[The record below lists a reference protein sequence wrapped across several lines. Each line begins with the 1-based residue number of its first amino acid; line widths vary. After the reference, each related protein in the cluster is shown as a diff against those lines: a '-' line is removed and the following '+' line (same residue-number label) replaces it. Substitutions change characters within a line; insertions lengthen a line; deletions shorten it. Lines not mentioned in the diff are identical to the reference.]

1 MERLIIKGGNRLCG
15 EITVQGAKNSALPI
29 LAGALLGK
37 RTVLHNCPEL
47 SDVTAACDILKTLGC
62 RVRRE
67 GKTLMID
74 ASCASYCHPPETLMR
89 EMRSSIL
96 FLGAMLARFST
107 ARVSF
112 PGGCE
117 LGARPVDMHIDGL
130 RRLGAVIREEGGF
143 LYCSV
148 DKPLCGCEITL
159 PFPSVGATE
168 NIILAATSAKG
179 TTVIRNAAREPEIS
193 DLADFLTAC
202 GASIKIS
209 GEEITIEGQTPLHDC
224 EHTVIP
230 DRIEAVTYL
239 CAAAATG
246 GKILLDSVNR
256 QQMTAML
263 PVLEEMGC
271 SLKYGADT
279 ILLTAPERLKA
290 VRKINTMPYPG
301 FPTDAQAVFMA
312 ALCTADGSSMMVENI
327 FEARYKHVG
336 ELMRMGAQIDV
347 SDRVSVIKGV
357 NSLHGAAVECTD
369 LRGGAA
375 LVTAALSAEGESIIT
390 KLKHIDRGYSCLEQ
404 KLRSLGAEIKKG
416 GIKRSGKENG

>member
-15 EITVQGAKNSALPI
+15 EVTVQGAKNSALPI

-37 RTVLHNCPEL
+37 KTVLHNCPEL
-47 SDVTAACDILKTLGC
+47 SDVSAACEILKKLGC
-62 RVRRE
+62 SIKRE
-67 GKTLMID
+67 GETLTID
-74 ASCASYCHPPETLMR
+74 SCNASYCHPPEYLMR

-148 DKPLCGCEITL
+148 EKPLCGCEITL

-168 NIILAATSAKG
+168 NLMLAALSAKG
-179 TTVIRNAAREPEIS
+179 NTVIRNAAREPEIA
-193 DLADFLTAC
+193 DLADFLTGC
-202 GASIKIS
+202 GAKIKIN
-209 GEEITIEGQTPLHDC
+209 GEEIIIEGSAELHDC

-230 DRIEAVTYL
+230 DRIEAATYL

-246 GKILLDSVNR
+246 GEVLLTRVKR
-256 QQMTAML
+256 RHMTAML
-263 PVLEEMGC
+263 PILEEMGC
-271 SLKYGADT
+271 TLGGGTDSISLIAPQR
-279 ILLTAPERLKA
+279 LTA
-290 VRKINTMPYPG
+290 VRKIKTMPYPG

-312 ALCTADGSSMMVENI
+312 ALCTAQGSSMMVENI

-347 SDRVSVIKGV
+347 SDRVAVIKGV
-357 NSLHGAAVECTD
+357 RRLHGAAVQCTD

-375 LVTAALSAEGESIIT
+375 LVIAAAGAEGISCIT
-390 KLKHIDRGYSCLEQ
+390 GLRHIDRGYSDLEL
-404 KLRSLGAEIKKG
+404 KLSLLGAD
-416 GIKRSGKENG
+416 IKREG

>member
-1 MERLIIKGGNRLCG
+1 MERFIIKGGNRLCG

-37 RTVLHNCPEL
+37 KTVLHNCPCL
-47 SDVTAACDILKTLGC
+47 SDVTAACNILKTLGC
-62 RVRRE
+62 RIIRE
-67 GKTLMID
+67 GTTLTVD
-74 ASCASYCHPPETLMR
+74 ASDAAYCHPPESLMR

-96 FLGAMLARFST
+96 FLGAMLGRFKT

-159 PFPSVGATE
+159 AFPSVGATE
-168 NIILAATSAKG
+168 NIMLAAVYAKG
-179 TTVIRNAAREPEIS
+179 TTVIRNAAREPEIA
-193 DLADFLTAC
+193 DLADFLNRC
-202 GASIKIS
+202 GAKIKQS
-209 GEEITIEGQTPLHDC
+209 GEEITVEGVASLYDC

-230 DRIEAVTYL
+230 DRIEAATYL
-239 CAAAATG
+239 CAAAAAG
-246 GKILLDSVNR
+246 GRIQLNSVNR
-256 QQMTAML
+256 IHMTAMM
-263 PVLEEMGC
+263 PFFEEMGC
-271 SLKYGADT
+271 SLEYGDGS
-279 ILLTAPERLKA
+279 ILLTAPKRLSA
-290 VRKINTMPYPG
+290 VRKIKTMPYPG

-312 ALCTADGSSMMVENI
+312 ALSVADGSSMMVENI

-336 ELMRMGAQIDV
+336 ELMRMGAQIDL

-357 NSLHGAAVECTD
+357 KKLHGAAVECTD

-375 LVTAALSAEGESIIT
+375 LVIAALSAEGESIIT
-390 KLKHIDRGYSCLEQ
+390 RLRHIDRGYSDMEN
-404 KLRSLGAEIKKG
+404 KLRLLGAEIKREG
-416 GIKRSGKENG
+416 

>member
-37 RTVLHNCPEL
+37 KTVLHNCPEL
-47 SDVTAACDILKTLGC
+47 SDVAAACDILKTLGC
-62 RVRRE
+62 KIERE
-67 GKTLMID
+67 GETLLID
-74 ASCASYCHPPETLMR
+74 AENAQYCDPPETLMR

-96 FLGAMLARFST
+96 FLGAMLARFSQ

-117 LGARPVDMHIDGL
+117 LGARPVDMHIDGM
-130 RRLGAVIREEGGF
+130 RRLGAVICEEGGF
-143 LYCSV
+143 LYCRT

-168 NIILAATSAKG
+168 NIMLAAVSAKG
-179 TTVIRNAAREPEIS
+179 TTVIRNAAREPEIA
-193 DLADFLTAC
+193 DLADFLTSC
-202 GASIKIS
+202 GAKIRIS
-209 GEEITIEGQTPLHDC
+209 GEEIVIEGEARLHDC

-230 DRIEAVTYL
+230 DRIEAATYL
-239 CAAAATG
+239 CAAAASCG
-246 GKILLDSVNR
+246 EVALSSIDR
-256 QQMTAML
+256 RHMTAML
-263 PVLEEMGC
+263 PILEEMGC
-271 SLKYGADT
+271 DLRYGSSSIA
-279 ILLTAPERLKA
+279 LTAPKRLSA
-290 VRKINTMPYPG
+290 VRKIKTMPYPG

-312 ALCTADGSSMMVENI
+312 ALTTADGSSMMVENI

-336 ELMRMGAQIDV
+336 ELMRMGAQIDL

-357 NSLHGAAVECTD
+357 ERLHGAAVECTD

-375 LVTAALSAEGESIIT
+375 LVIAALCAEGESVIT
-390 KLKHIDRGYSCLEQ
+390 KLRHIDRGYSNIEK
-404 KLRSLGAEIKKG
+404 KLRLLGADIKREGTAKG
-416 GIKRSGKENG
+416 GKKD